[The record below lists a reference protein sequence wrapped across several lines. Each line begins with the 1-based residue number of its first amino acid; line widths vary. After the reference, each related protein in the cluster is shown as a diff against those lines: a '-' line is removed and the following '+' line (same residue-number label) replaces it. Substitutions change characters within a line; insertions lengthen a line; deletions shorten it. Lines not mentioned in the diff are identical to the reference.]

1 MYKDWNRRPFSPNQ
15 RVIADF
21 IQKNELRVLYM
32 TEQEIAD
39 ELGISIASVSRFWK
53 AAGYRHA
60 KDFKNSL
67 RFRFESTPSEKMRD
81 AMQRTG
87 GSSLPQML
95 LDVASHHLQETNRYL
110 NEAHLERAVAALSAA
125 RHIYIYSPGPCAG
138 LAELMSYRMARYG
151 LNLKKMAPSG
161 HELMESL
168 MHAGKKDVV
177 LVFGF
182 VQLLPETD
190 VILDYAREAG
200 YFVILITDR
209 LVYPR
214 SQDADI
220 VLYAGRGEVWEFH
233 SMVGPTYII
242 ENLILGV
249 GLLSKDRSLKKLDK
263 LQQLRARYGSRLP
276 RS

>member
-1 MYKDWNRRPFSPNQ
+1 
-15 RVIADF
+15 
-21 IQKNELRVLYM
+21 M
-32 TEQEIAD
+32 TEQEMAD
-39 ELGISIASVSRFWK
+39 ELHVSIASVSRFWK

-87 GSSLPQML
+87 GGSLPQML
-95 LDVASHHLQETNRYL
+95 LDVASHHLQETSRYL
-110 NEAHLERAVAALSAA
+110 NEVLLQRAVAALSRAK
-125 RHIYIYSPGPCAG
+125 HIYIYSPGPCVG
-138 LAELMSYRMARYG
+138 LAELMAYRMARYG
-151 LNLKKMAPSG
+151 LNLKQMAPSG
-161 HELMESL
+161 HELMETL

-182 VQLLPETD
+182 VQLLPETE

-200 YFVILITDR
+200 YIVILITDR

-249 GLLSKDRSLKKLDK
+249 GLLDKDSSLRKLEK
-263 LQQLRARYGSRLP
+263 LQKLRAQYGGKLP